1 VVRKKIILITGA
13 GGEVGHGLIEHL
25 HTKSDPRSVVAM
37 DIRELDEAIATQVDD
52 NRTGDIL
59 DEDLLQ
65 ELHEHYEIDAIFHL
79 AALLSTT
86 AEFKP
91 ELAHRVNVQGTI
103 NLLNLATEQG
113 QRRGA
118 PVKFIFPSSLAIYGI
133 QDLETKRTLP
143 ALPEQSHLTPITMY
157 GCNKL
162 YCENVGR
169 YYAHHYRQLADAP
182 GVGVDFRC
190 LRYPGLISAVTTPSG
205 GTSDYGP
212 EMLHAAAKGE
222 PYVAFVRPDTAIP
235 FMAMPDA
242 IKSILMLEAAPRENL
257 SQLVYNVTSF
267 SLSAE
272 EFAALVKASF
282 PNAEI
287 RYEPSA
293 GRQKIVDSWPAEIDD
308 SAARRDW
315 GWSPDYDAERAF
327 NEYLVPTIK
336 KRYQ

>member
-1 VVRKKIILITGA
+1 VARKKIILITGA

-25 HTKSDPRSVVAM
+25 HTQSDPRSVVAM
-37 DIRELDEAIATQVDD
+37 DIQKLDEVIATKVDD
-52 NRTGDIL
+52 SRTGNIL
-59 DEDLLQ
+59 DETLLQ
-65 ELHEHYEIDAIFHL
+65 ELHEQYEIDAVFHL

-103 NLLNLATEQG
+103 NLLNLAIEQG

-133 QDLETKRTLP
+133 QDLKTKRALP
-143 ALPEQSHLTPITMY
+143 ALLEQSYLTPITMY

-169 YYAHHYRQLADAP
+169 YYAHHYCQLADTP

-222 PYVAFVRPDTAIP
+222 PYVAFVRPDTTIP

-242 IKSILMLEAAPRENL
+242 IKSILMLEATPRASL

-267 SLSAE
+267 GLSAE
-272 EFAALVKASF
+272 EFAELVKASF
-282 PNAEI
+282 PDAEI
-287 RYEPSA
+287 TYRPSA

-315 GWSPDYDAERAF
+315 GWFPDYDADRAF

-336 KRYQ
+336 KRYE

>member
-1 VVRKKIILITGA
+1 MVRKRIILITGA
-13 GGEVGHGLIEHL
+13 GGEVGHGLVEHL
-25 HTKSDPRSVVAM
+25 HNGSDPRSVVAM
-37 DIRELDEAIATQVDD
+37 DINDLHEDIVAKVDAS
-52 NRTGDIL
+52 RTGDIL
-59 DEDLLQ
+59 DADLLQ
-65 ELHEHYEIDAIFHL
+65 DLNETYEIDAIFHL

-86 AEFKP
+86 AELKP
-91 ELAHRVNVQGTI
+91 ELAHQVNVQGTI
-103 NLLNLATEQG
+103 NLLNLAVEQG

-133 QDLETKRTLP
+133 LDLATKNSLP
-143 ALPEQSHLTPITMY
+143 AVPEQCYLTPITMY

-169 YYAHHYRQLADAP
+169 YYAHHYRQLAETP
-182 GVGVDFRC
+182 SIGVDFRC

-222 PYVAFVRPDTAIP
+222 PYAAFVRPDATIP

-242 IKSILMLEAAPRENL
+242 IKSILLLEAAPREKL

-272 EFAALVKASF
+272 EFAGLVEAHF
-282 PNAEI
+282 PDAQI
-287 RYEPSA
+287 GYEPSA
-293 GRQKIVDSWPAEIDD
+293 GRQKIVDTWPAEIDD
-308 SAARRDW
+308 SAARKDW
-315 GWSPDYDAERAF
+315 GWSPDYGVERAF
-327 NEYLVPTIK
+327 SEYLVPKIK
-336 KRYQ
+336 KRYE

>member
-1 VVRKKIILITGA
+1 VLRKKTILITGA

-25 HTKSDPRSVVAM
+25 HAGSDPRSVVAM
-37 DIRELDEAIATQVDD
+37 DIQELDEGIVAKVDAS
-52 NRTGDIL
+52 RIGDIL
-59 DEDLLQ
+59 DENLLQ
-65 ELHEHYEIDAIFHL
+65 ELHEQYEIDAIFHL

-91 ELAHRVNVQGTI
+91 DLAHRVNVQGTI
-103 NLLNLATEQG
+103 NLLNLAIEQG
-113 QRRGA
+113 QRRNE
-118 PVKFIFPSSLAIYGI
+118 PIKFIFPSSLAIYGI
-133 QDLETKRTLP
+133 LDLETKRALP

-169 YYAHHYRQLADAP
+169 YYAQHYRQLADAP

-222 PYVAFVRPDTAIP
+222 AYAAFVRPDTTIP

-242 IKSILMLEAAPRENL
+242 IKSILLLEAAPRENL

-267 SLSAE
+267 SLSAK
-272 EFAALVKASF
+272 EFEGLVKASF
-282 PNAEI
+282 PDADI
-287 RYEPSA
+287 RYKPSE
-293 GRQKIVDSWPAEIDD
+293 GRQKIVDSWPAKIDD
-308 SAARRDW
+308 SAARKDW
-315 GWSPDYDAERAF
+315 GWSTDYGADRAF

-336 KRYQ
+336 KRYE